1 MSGGAHQ
8 FSLPALAGGTLNLAD
23 YAGRPILLANTAS
36 RCGFTPHYAGLQR
49 MWSGYRNRGL
59 VVIGVPSNDFGRQE
73 PGGEA
78 EIGAFC
84 YENYGVSFP
93 MAAKLHVSGR
103 EAHPLFRFLGD
114 QGGALARPR
123 WNFYKYL
130 IGPDGRLVAWFS
142 SLTRPDSSRVKAAVE
157 RELDRIGAS
166 QHV

>member
-1 MSGGAHQ
+1 M
-8 FSLPALAGGTLNLAD
+8 
-23 YAGRPILLANTAS
+23 IANTAS

-49 MWSGYRNRGL
+49 MWDGYRNRGL
-59 VVIGVPSNDFGRQE
+59 VVIGVPSNDFGGQE

-84 YENYGVSFP
+84 QKNYGVSFP

-103 EAHPLFRFLGD
+103 ETHKLFRFLGE

-130 IGPDGRLVAWFS
+130 IGPDGRLVTWFS
-142 SLTRPDSSRVKAAVE
+142 SLTRPDSRRVKAAVE
-157 RELDRIGAS
+157 RELGRIGAS